1 MLTLFQ
7 FAPAFNVP
15 NLSPYCLKVETY
27 LRMAGLPYQVKT
39 LGDPRKAPR
48 GKLPFIKLDGQVIT
62 DSALILRALSSQGAD
77 LDSHLGNAG
86 RARGLAIARLCDE
99 HLAVLTVYFRWIDD
113 EGWRQVMPAF
123 FGMLPRVVRAP
134 VAAIFRRKLH
144 KGYLAQGI
152 GLHEREDLLGFARED
167 LQALNDLLGTAA
179 YFGGEQPC
187 SADASAY
194 GVLANLIL
202 SNLETPLNRMAR
214 EYGPLVAYCERV
226 RGQFWS

>member
-7 FAPAFNVP
+7 FPPAFNVP

-27 LRMAGLPYQVKT
+27 LRMAGLPYQVKS

-77 LDSHLGNAG
+77 LDGHLDAAG

-113 EGWRQVMPAF
+113 EGWRQVRPAF
-123 FGMLPRVVRAP
+123 FGMLPLLVRAP

-152 GLHEREDLLGFARED
+152 GRHEQDDLLSFARED
-167 LQALNDLLGTAA
+167 LQALSDLLGAAA
-179 YFGGEQPC
+179 YFGGAQPG

-202 SNLETPLNRMAR
+202 ATLETPLNRMAR
-214 EYGPLVAYCERV
+214 EFPALVAYCERMRV
-226 RGQFWS
+226 QFWS